1 MMDNLGDFKC
11 LFCNA
16 QVLIT
21 DLREYLSAAKYKQL
35 ADKEIS
41 HLFDLEIAML
51 DATKAALD
59 EEQRIIEMEIVI
71 KWLRKDGMDD
81 TQILHALVEMGYM
94 KEGPSKHLSFVHM
107 CPKCNELLPTGS
119 AARRAEGGALPR
131 KPQALAIKICWKR
144 SSTYMQPVRLVPNVI
159 PLLRKKA
166 EAATRCSVPNVI
178 QHSHGPHA
186 ES

>member
-81 TQILHALVEMGYM
+81 TQILHALVEMG
-94 KEGPSKHLSFVHM
+94 K
-107 CPKCNELLPTGS
+107 
-119 AARRAEGGALPR
+119 AAGRAELGTFGR
-131 KPQALAIKICWKR
+131 
-144 SSTYMQPVRLVPNVI
+144 Y
-159 PLLRKKA
+159 
-166 EAATRCSVPNVI
+166 
-178 QHSHGPHA
+178 
-186 ES
+186 